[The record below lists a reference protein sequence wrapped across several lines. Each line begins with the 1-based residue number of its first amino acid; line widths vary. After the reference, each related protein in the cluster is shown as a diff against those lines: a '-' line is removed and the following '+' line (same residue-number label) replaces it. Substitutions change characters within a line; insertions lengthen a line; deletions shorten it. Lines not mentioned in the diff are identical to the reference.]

1 MKSAK
6 YSAINELVEIY
17 AKILGCEAKVLR
29 KYCWKDYDENISIYK
44 DGHQHQCNFPSR
56 NSQRGNST
64 DDIYWGLHQVALRI
78 FGGKSEETNQQQD
91 ENRIAWHV
99 DDNDIRSK
107 QPLTFLPFGYEENNY
122 GGGYVP
128 NSDLMVFEHSKGGKC
143 YWLKMDFGKGMEAC
157 PDYSSLTQLGFLDLP
172 WTKTT
177 PEPGSRHV
185 TVTKVPCF
193 GRSSVCCFVDC
204 LHHILV
210 QTISP
215 WFSSARNAT
224 SFIMVLCWSNV
235 GINFCLEDVQ
245 YVLVPI
251 VLHQH
256 ETRGYNQRTRLDW
269 DTLGNMFSN
278 SSLESKKKA
287 DQNPTS
293 ITDKQEEVHHQQL
306 TNSESA
312 QADESAPYFHKIL
325 SADCPHLI
333 GDLSMRPKI
342 LSNRGTEHTQ

>member
-29 KYCWKDYDENISIYK
+29 KYCRKDYDENMSIYK

-64 DDIYWGLHQVALRI
+64 DDIYWGIHQVALRI

-99 DDNDIRSK
+99 DDNDVRSK

-128 NSDLMVFEHSKGGKC
+128 NSDLMMFEHSKGGKC
-143 YWLKMDFGKGMEAC
+143 YRLKMDFGKGMEAWRLAQTIHHLHSWVSWIC
-157 PDYSSLTQLGFLDLP
+157 PGPRQP
-172 WTKTT
+172 

-193 GRSSVCCFVDC
+193 GLSSVCCFVDC

-215 WFSSARNAT
+215 WFSSAHNAT
-224 SFIMVLCWSNV
+224 SFMTVLCWSNV
-235 GINFCLEDVQ
+235 GIDLFAW
-245 YVLVPI
+245 
-251 VLHQH
+251 
-256 ETRGYNQRTRLDW
+256 RMF
-269 DTLGNMFSN
+269 NMSWSPLFSIN
-278 SSLESKKKA
+278 
-287 DQNPTS
+287 T
-293 ITDKQEEVHHQQL
+293 KQEDTTKERGWIGTHWVTCSRILHW
-306 TNSESA
+306 NRRRKRI
-312 QADESAPYFHKIL
+312 KIRL
-325 SADCPHLI
+325 V
-333 GDLSMRPKI
+333 
-342 LSNRGTEHTQ
+342 